1 MADEK
6 WLVLPSPPGQLL
18 LAADDLGL
26 TRVRLLAGPLP
37 DNAGDRPGDPFLRE
51 AAGQLTAYFA
61 GRLRRFDLPLHP
73 SGTSF
78 QQRVW
83 AILREIPYGE
93 TRSYKEVAQ
102 AVGSPGAFRAV
113 GMANHCNPL
122 LIVIPCHRVIAA
134 DGGLRGFA
142 CGLEC
147 KRFLL
152 RLERENILKK
162 L

>member
-1 MADEK
+1 MADERR
-6 WLVLPSPPGQLL
+6 LVLSSPPGPLL

-26 TRVRLLAGPLP
+26 TRVRLLAGPLS
-37 DNAGDRPGDPFLRE
+37 DDARVRSDDALLRE

-73 SGTSF
+73 AGTPF
-78 QQRVW
+78 QLRVW
-83 AILREIPYGE
+83 AALREIPYGE
-93 TRSYKEVAQ
+93 TRSYKDVAL
-102 AVGSPGAFRAV
+102 AAGSPRGFRAV

-122 LIVIPCHRVIAA
+122 LIVTPCHRVIAA

-152 RLERENILKK
+152 RLERENILKTV
-162 L
+162 